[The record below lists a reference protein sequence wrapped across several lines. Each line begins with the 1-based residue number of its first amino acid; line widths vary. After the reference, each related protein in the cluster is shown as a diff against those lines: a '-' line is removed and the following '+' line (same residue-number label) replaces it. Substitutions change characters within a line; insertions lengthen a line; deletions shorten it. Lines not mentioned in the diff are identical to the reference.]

1 MSSRSSRST
10 RPSSGSPATRPIS
23 TSCRTAGRAW
33 RIVLGDARLSMGGEA
48 NGSFSL
54 IVLDA
59 FSGDA
64 IPVHLL
70 TREAMRIYL
79 AKLAD
84 GGLIAL
90 HISNNYVDLEPGRR
104 GSWPATRGSWG
115 WTRTSRRSP
124 RSELNQGRMTSHWV
138 VLARRPADLS
148 RLAGR
153 PGWRPLAGQRRAAVW
168 SDDYTDL
175 LSLLRW

>member
-1 MSSRSSRST
+1 M
-10 RPSSGSPATRPIS
+10 
-23 TSCRTAGRAW
+23 GREPDGAF
-33 RIVLGDARLSMGGEA
+33 G
-48 NGSFSL
+48 L

-70 TREAMRIYL
+70 TREALRIYL

-90 HISNNYVDLEPGRR
+90 HISNNYLDLEPAVRELARDAGLVGAGPER
-104 GSWPATRGSWG
+104 GP
-115 WTRTSRRSP
+115 RSP
-124 RSELNQGRMTSHWV
+124 RTSLNQGRMASHWV

-148 RLAGR
+148 RLADR
-153 PGWRPLAGQRRAAVW
+153 PGWRPLAGGRGAAVW
-168 SDDYTDL
+168 TDDYSDL
-175 LSLLRW
+175 FGLLRWR